1 MNFLLDDPKVDFEVL
16 KYKALVISGNSK
28 VSMETSRKV
37 RDLILNDEISRK
49 EFILEFNNA
58 MRDYQTKHWKTLL
71 ILKSVKNA
79 VYEINTLIPWKKVS
93 VIVVSVG
100 LTIFIIKKV
109 KLKKQT
115 KKRIKKI
122 LKKVYSILFNIIE
135 RLGALAAYSVPLI
148 SIYAA
153 YMPGLVSTFPYLHFI
168 LPDSMQDAMDFY
180 IKHPRL
186 FNYGYFFI
194 TLYAVTLFK
203 IPKPRF
209 IRFHLLRGLM
219 LLAFQGIPDSLFKAF
234 QSADTLTQAQIVNTT
249 LSLFAINLS
258 WILPCLYQA
267 VTHTYP
273 RSSFIRDAVE
283 INLGRDKDEG
293 FKWWDRK

>member
-1 MNFLLDDPKVDFEVL
+1 MNPLLDDPKVDFEVL
-16 KYKALVISGNSK
+16 KYKALVISGNLK
-28 VSMETSRKV
+28 VSTETARKI
-37 RDLILNDEISRK
+37 RDLILNEEISRK
-49 EFILEFNNA
+49 EFLIEFNNA
-58 MRDYQTKHWKTLL
+58 MRDYQPKHWKTLL
-71 ILKSVKNA
+71 ILKNA
-79 VYEINTLIPWKKVS
+79 RSAVSEINMIIPWKKVGI
-93 VIVVSVG
+93 IVVSIS
-100 LTIFIIKKV
+100 LTTFLIRKV

-122 LKKVYSILFNIIE
+122 FRKIYTILFNIIE
-135 RLGALAAYSVPLI
+135 RLGALVAYSVPLI

-153 YMPGLVSTFPYLHFI
+153 YMPGLISTFPYLHFI

-194 TLYAVTLFK
+194 TLYAVTVFK

-219 LLAFQGIPDSLFKAF
+219 LLAFQGIPDSVFRAF
-234 QSADTLTQAQIVNTT
+234 QSADSLTQAQVVNTT

-258 WILPCLYQA
+258 WLLPCIYQA
-267 VTHTYP
+267 ITYTYP

-283 INLGRDKDEG
+283 INIGRDKDEG